1 MARGWTN
8 SCVGTG
14 ATPSIA
20 PPPCTNIVVTK
31 GNGQFSLTWTDPA
44 AQGDNYTWK
53 ETVVHYKAGSAPTS
67 ATDGTVAVVETTRN
81 QYASTPL
88 TVTGL
93 TNGVTY
99 YISVFPK
106 STSGGINTD
115 GSQIVSVTPVAQK
128 IWTIRIDQSNS
139 NPLTCCTYT
148 DDAVGMTKGSSE
160 WDDIFGY
167 KPCIMRDGVVQGYLN
182 PNDFT
187 KYTSGS
193 SAPIIDTNYD
203 VMIEFPRM
211 GLDIST
217 SGKVITIKLTDA
229 QNDSNFQYLAHKRG
243 SVQKDYFYLG
253 AYSATGSSGK
263 LGSNSGVYPRINT
276 SISEFISLAHNRGSG
291 YEIMAF
297 YQWTY
302 VQALYVMKYG
312 NLNSQAALGKGFTS
326 GSSAQT
332 TGATNTRGMCYGNPN
347 SDTDRMKLFGL
358 EDLWGNVYQFI
369 SGLYSD
375 SNRNLLTTT
384 DNFGVN
390 ISADAWE
397 YNVSSGTT
405 GNVNGYMTESQG
417 TNNGGFVVKFGG
429 GSSTIYYSDYAYLYA
444 SRFPTVGGDWN
455 AGYSAGV
462 FYCYV
467 NYSASVSTASIGSRL
482 MYL

>member
-8 SCVGTG
+8 SCVSTG

-53 ETVVHYKAGSAPTS
+53 ETVVRYKAGSAPTS

-128 IWTIRIDQSNS
+128 IYTIRIDQSNS
-139 NPLTCCTYT
+139 NPLTCCTYA

-160 WDDIFGY
+160 WDSIFGY
-167 KPCIMRDGVVQGYLN
+167 KPCIMKDGVVVGYLN

-187 KYTSGS
+187 KYEDGTP
-193 SAPIIDTNYD
+193 APITDTDYD

-217 SGKVITIKLTDA
+217 SGKIITIKLTDA
-229 QNDSNFQYLAHKRG
+229 PNDSNFQYLAHKRG
-243 SVQKDYFYLG
+243 NVQKDYFYLG
-253 AYSATGSSGK
+253 AYSATGLGSK

-276 SISEFISLAHNRGSG
+276 SIPKFISLAHNRGSG

-326 GSSAQT
+326 GSSTQT
-332 TGATNTRGMCYGNPN
+332 TGATNKQGMCYGNPN
-347 SDTDRMKLFGL
+347 SGTDRMKLFGL
-358 EDLWGNVYQFI
+358 EDLWGNVSQLI

-390 ISADAWE
+390 TSASAWE
-397 YNVSSGTT
+397 YNVSSGVT
-405 GNVNGYMTESQG
+405 GNVSGYMTESQG
-417 TNNGGFVVKFGG
+417 TNNGGFVIKVGG
-429 GSSTIYYSDYAYLYA
+429 GSSTTYYSDNANLYA
-444 SRFPTVGGDWN
+444 SSFPFVGGYWN
-455 AGYSAGV
+455 DGDGTGV
-462 FYCYV
+462 FRCGV
-467 NYSASVSTASIGSRL
+467 NGSASGSGASVGSRL

>member
-8 SCVGTG
+8 SCVSTG

-53 ETVVHYKAGSAPTS
+53 ETVVRYKAGSAPTS

-128 IWTIRIDQSNS
+128 IYTIRIDQSNS
-139 NPLTCCTYT
+139 NPLTCCTYA

-167 KPCIMRDGVVQGYLN
+167 KPCIMQNGVVQDYLN

-187 KYTSGS
+187 KYISGA
-193 SAPIIDTNYD
+193 SASITNTNYD

-229 QNDSNFQYLAHKRG
+229 KNDSNFQYLAHKRG
-243 SVQKDYFYLG
+243 NVQKDYFYLG
-253 AYSATGSSGK
+253 AYSATGLGSK
-263 LGSNSGVYPRINT
+263 LGSNSGVSPRINT
-276 SISEFISLAHNRGSG
+276 SIADFISLAHNRGSG
-291 YEIMAF
+291 YEIMGF

-312 NLNSQAALGKGFTS
+312 NLNSQEALGRGLTS
-326 GSSAQT
+326 ASSAQS

-347 SDTDRMKLFGL
+347 SGTDRMKLFGL

-375 SNRNLLTTT
+375 GNRNLLTTT

-390 ISADAWE
+390 TSVDAWE

-405 GNVNGYMTESQG
+405 GNVSGYMAEPQG
-417 TNNGGFVVKFGG
+417 TNNGGFVIKIDGV
-429 GSSTIYYSDYAYLYA
+429 SSTTYYSDYAYLYD
-444 SRFPTVGGDWN
+444 SNFPSVGGAWDD
-455 AGYSAGV
+455 GDDAGV
-462 FYCYV
+462 FNCYV
-467 NYSASVSTASIGSRL
+467 DYASLDSSEYLGSRL

>member
-1 MARGWTN
+1 MAQGWTN
-8 SCVGTG
+8 CCTG
-14 ATPSIA
+14 ANPSIA
-20 PPPCTNIVVTK
+20 SPPCTNIVVTK
-31 GNGQFSLTWTDPA
+31 GNKLFKLTWTDPA

-53 ETVVHYKAGSAPTS
+53 ETVVRYKAGSAPTS

-81 QYASTPL
+81 QHASIPL

-115 GSQIVSVTPVAQK
+115 GSQIVSVTPVSQG
-128 IWTIRIDQSNS
+128 IYTIKIDQSNS
-139 NPLTCCTYT
+139 NPLTCCTYA
-148 DDAVGMTKGSSE
+148 DDAVGMTKGSDE
-160 WDDIFGY
+160 WDTIFGY
-167 KPCIMRDGVVQGYLN
+167 KPCIMKDGVVQGYLN

-187 KYTSGS
+187 KYENGTP
-193 SAPIIDTNYD
+193 APITDTNYD

-217 SGKVITIKLTDA
+217 SGKVITIKLTSA
-229 QNDSNFQYLAHKRG
+229 KNDNNFQYLAHKRG
-243 SVQKDYFYLG
+243 NVQKDYFYLG
-253 AYSATGSSGK
+253 AYSATGSSSK
-263 LGSNSGVYPRINT
+263 LGSNSGSVPLVNT
-276 SISEFISLAHNRGSG
+276 SLENFINYAHNRGSG

-312 NLNSQAALGKGFTS
+312 NLNSQAALGKGYVN
-326 GSSAQT
+326 GSTKQN
-332 TGATNTRGMCYGNPN
+332 TGVTNTNGMCYGNPN
-347 SDTDRMKLFGL
+347 SGIDRVKLFGL

-369 SGLYSD
+369 SGLYCD
-375 SNRNLLTTT
+375 SNKNLLTTT

-390 ISADAWE
+390 KSASAWE

-405 GNVNGYMTESQG
+405 NSLNGYATESQG
-417 TNNGGFVVKFGG
+417 TNNGGFVSKVAN
-429 GSSTIYYSDYAYLYA
+429 GSSTTYYSDYTRL
-444 SRFPTVGGDWN
+444 SGFNFPYVCGGWSSSDD
-455 AGYSAGV
+455 AGV
-462 FYCYV
+462 FCCRV
-467 NYSASVSTASIGSRL
+467 FSAEYELFASTGSRL

>member
-8 SCVGTG
+8 SCVSTG

-31 GNGQFSLTWTDPA
+31 GNSQFSLTWTDPA

-53 ETVVHYKAGSAPTS
+53 ETVVRYKAGSAPTS

-88 TVTGL
+88 IVTGL

-128 IWTIRIDQSNS
+128 IYTIRIDQSNS
-139 NPLTCCTYT
+139 NPLTCCTYA

-193 SAPIIDTNYD
+193 SAPITDTNYD

-217 SGKVITIKLTDA
+217 SGKIITIKLTDA
-229 QNDSNFQYLAHKRG
+229 ENDSNFHYLAHKRG
-243 SVQKDYFYLG
+243 NVQKDYFYLG
-253 AYSATGSSGK
+253 AYSATGSGSK
-263 LGSNSGVYPRINT
+263 LGSNSGASLRIST
-276 SISEFISLAHNRGSG
+276 SIADFISLAHNRGSG
-291 YEIMAF
+291 YEIMGF

-312 NLNSQAALGKGFTS
+312 NLNSQKALGRGFTS
-326 GSSAQT
+326 GSSTQSI
-332 TGATNTRGMCYGNPN
+332 GATNTQGMCYGNPN
-347 SDTDRMKLFGL
+347 SGTYRMKLFGL

-375 SNRNLLTTT
+375 SNRNLFTTT
-384 DNFGVN
+384 DNFGVDQ
-390 ISADAWE
+390 SASAWE

-405 GNVNGYMTESQG
+405 GNVSSYMTESQG
-417 TNNGGFVVKFGG
+417 TNNGGFLAKVGG
-429 GSSTIYYSDYAYLYA
+429 GSSTTYYSDYADL
-444 SRFPTVGGDWN
+444 SMDSFPSVGGYWSSGNDV
-455 AGYSAGV
+455 GV
-462 FYCYV
+462 FSCYV
-467 NYSASVSTASIGSRL
+467 NNYANTKTGTTGSRL